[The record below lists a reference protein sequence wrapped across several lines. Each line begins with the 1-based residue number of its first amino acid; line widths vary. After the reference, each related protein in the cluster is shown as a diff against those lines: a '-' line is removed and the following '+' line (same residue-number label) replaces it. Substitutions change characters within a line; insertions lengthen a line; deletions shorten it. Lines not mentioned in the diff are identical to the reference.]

1 MFSRRLL
8 CTVIKYKH
16 CFGVQLH
23 LEPLLSCSVAEVAPY
38 LAYQHFRRT
47 KLGGTGWGSYI
58 WCFSCRN
65 RESALLNHRWN
76 HSPLKNMH
84 KNTKTK
90 SLSDTY
96 AAWSLGSPAPPACV
110 AAGAST
116 AALHDSRERE
126 EKEIHQCKKQL
137 KRHFQT
143 HLVLF
148 FGCQGT
154 SEQQNKK
161 TPPPTLLPCPAAIA
175 EVASSSQV
183 SVFCCGQQGEEVAQG
198 LGRVIKIRK
207 ASPVS
212 QFFLEHQLLSKPLI
226 LKKQTKRNTS
236 WQSSNKQ
243 SDTQLLMTPED
254 SNYHVQIKLIWQNYW
269 SLL

>member
-1 MFSRRLL
+1 M
-8 CTVIKYKH
+8 IKYKR

-23 LEPLLSCSVAEVAPY
+23 LEPLISSSLLEVAPY

-47 KLGGTGWGSYI
+47 KLGGTGWGSHI

-65 RESALLNHRWN
+65 RESDLSNHMWN

-96 AAWSLGSPAPPACV
+96 AAWSLGSPAPPVCV

-126 EKEIHQCKKQL
+126 EKETHQCKKQL

-143 HLVLF
+143 HLVFF
-148 FGCQGT
+148 FGCQGA
-154 SEQQNKK
+154 SEQQNEKNPL
-161 TPPPTLLPCPAAIA
+161 PPCSPAPLQLQKWPSAVRFPYSA
-175 EVASSSQV
+175 AGNRERK
-183 SVFCCGQQGEEVAQG
+183 
-198 LGRVIKIRK
+198 LHRVL
-207 ASPVS
+207 AG
-212 QFFLEHQLLSKPLI
+212 
-226 LKKQTKRNTS
+226 
-236 WQSSNKQ
+236 W
-243 SDTQLLMTPED
+243 
-254 SNYHVQIKLIWQNYW
+254 
-269 SLL
+269 